1 MGMRIRLSQ
10 LRKIIRETVEEV
22 VQEKDDLNRDGEHDF
37 EDVMI
42 ARMKASGMGHDK
54 AVEKGEKAAKAAKK
68 QKNER
73 AETKAGI
80 FGN

>member
-1 MGMRIRLSQ
+1 MRIRLST
-10 LRKIIRETVEEV
+10 LRRLIRETVEQV
-22 VQEKDDLNRDGEHDF
+22 VQEKEDLNKDGKHDF

-42 ARMKASGMGHDK
+42 ARMKASGMDDEE
-54 AVEKGEKAAKAAKK
+54 AVEKGEEAAKSAKK

-73 AETKAGI
+73 AQTKAGI